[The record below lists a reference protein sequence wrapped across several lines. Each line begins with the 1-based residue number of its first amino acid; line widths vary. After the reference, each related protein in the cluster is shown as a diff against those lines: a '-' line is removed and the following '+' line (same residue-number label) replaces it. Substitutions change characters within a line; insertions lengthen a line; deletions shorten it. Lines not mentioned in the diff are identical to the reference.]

1 MSRRRLHRVVAT
13 GLVVVVVAWLAPAGR
28 SVAQTTVTS
37 DGGTVT
43 LTVPIDLV
51 GAINNA
57 GAEVGIKNLDT
68 GERTPISTLYGSA
81 AKLWN
86 DAFAKLQYKGCVN
99 FKLDLQFIPKPF
111 DSPTT
116 PGHHRI
122 ELGFDPDLR
131 PGVFIPGATDA
142 NADDTIPFTTD
153 IGGTWPPVSAGTVAH
168 EVGHLI
174 GLGDDYTDI
183 KDANG
188 KVTGSQP
195 LPGREGTQ
203 MANSS
208 SLNIDQVLID
218 RIGKIVENAGQKL
231 PKCWSGT
238 MTSSSNDTV
247 TASDGG
253 LVCSGTWTTALKF
266 TVAAD
271 ATLTGTATST
281 WGAAQVCTHPEFITN
296 PMMSMLSTITGN
308 ATSTQLQIQ
317 LTIASNEPA
326 GSIDYTGMSASLY
339 GFNTPPTT
347 IIIPI
352 TTPGHAEDSQEL
364 QTISGVNSY
373 TSENAFTL
381 DCQTC

>member
-1 MSRRRLHRVVAT
+1 MSRRRQRHVVAMA
-13 GLVVVVVAWLAPAGR
+13 LVVVVAWLTPAGH
-28 SVAQTTVTS
+28 SAAKTTVTS

-43 LTVPIDLV
+43 LVVPIDLV
-51 GAINNA
+51 GAINSA
-57 GAEVGIKNLDT
+57 GTEVGIKNVDT

-111 DSPTT
+111 DSPVTA
-116 PGHHRI
+116 GHHRV

-153 IGGTWPPVSAGTVAH
+153 IGGTWPPVSADTVTH
-168 EVGHLI
+168 EVGHLL

-195 LPGREGTQ
+195 LPGRENTE
-203 MANSS
+203 MANSGS
-208 SLNIDQVLID
+208 ENIDQVLID
-218 RIGKIVENAGQKL
+218 RIGKIVENSGQKL
-231 PKCWSGT
+231 PKCWTGT

-253 LVCSGTWTTALKF
+253 LVCSVTWTTAMKF

-281 WGAAQVCTHPEFITN
+281 WDGAPVCTHPEFITN
-296 PMMSMLSTITGN
+296 PMTSMLSTITGK
-308 ATSTQLQIQ
+308 ATNTQLQIQ
-317 LTIASNEPA
+317 LTVASEVPA

-347 IIIPI
+347 ITIPI
-352 TTPGHAEDSQEL
+352 TTPGHAEGNQQL

-373 TSENAFTL
+373 TSENAIVL

>member
-1 MSRRRLHRVVAT
+1 MRGRRLRRVVAT
-13 GLVVVVVAWLAPAGR
+13 GVVVVLACLTPAGR
-28 SVAQTTVTS
+28 SAAKTTVTS

-43 LTVPIDLV
+43 LTVPVDLV
-51 GAINNA
+51 GAINAN
-57 GAEVGIKNLDT
+57 GTEVGIKDLDT
-68 GERTPISTLYGSA
+68 GVRTPISTLYGSA

-111 DSPTT
+111 NSPAT

-142 NADDTIPFTTD
+142 NADDSIPFSAD
-153 IGGTWPPVSAGTVAH
+153 IGGTWPPVGTDTVAH

-174 GLGDDYTDI
+174 GLADDYTDI

-188 KVTGSQP
+188 KVTGSKP
-195 LPGREGTQ
+195 LPGRENTE
-203 MANSS
+203 MASS
-208 SLNIDQVLID
+208 GSENIDQVLID

-231 PKCWSGT
+231 PKCWTGT

-247 TASDGG
+247 TAQGGG
-253 LVCSGTWTTALKF
+253 LVCSATWATALKL

-271 ATLTGTATST
+271 ATLTGTATT
-281 WGAAQVCTHPEFITN
+281 TMDGAPVCTHPEFITN
-296 PMMSMLSTITGN
+296 PMTGMLSTITGT
-308 ATSTQLQIQ
+308 ATDTQLQIQ
-317 LTIASNEPA
+317 LTVASDVPA
-326 GSIDYTGMSASLY
+326 GSIDYAGMTASLY
-339 GFNTPPTT
+339 GFNTPPAT
-347 IIIPI
+347 ITIPI
-352 TTPGHAEDSQEL
+352 TTPGHAEGNQEL

-373 TSENAFTL
+373 TSENTFTL